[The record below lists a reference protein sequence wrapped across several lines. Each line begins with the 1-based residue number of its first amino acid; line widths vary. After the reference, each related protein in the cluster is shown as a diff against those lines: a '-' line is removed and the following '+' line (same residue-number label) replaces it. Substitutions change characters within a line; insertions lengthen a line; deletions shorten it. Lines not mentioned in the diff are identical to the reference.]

1 MPVKRIASLLPSA
14 TEIVCALGCGVQL
27 VARSH
32 ECDYPAL
39 AREAPICT
47 RPRINPAAS
56 GTEIDKAVKDAAANG
71 LPLFEIDTDLL
82 IRARPDLILTQAQ
95 CEVCAVSETEIRSL
109 VASWD
114 PPRPEVLTL
123 NATRFAHLWD
133 DMRRVATAIGLP
145 DDGKA
150 AISDLKH
157 RCVSAIEKAAV
168 SPGNPSVLALEWM
181 DPLMA
186 GGNWI
191 PDMIEMLGGNSLIA
205 KAGEHSDWITLD
217 EIAAANP
224 DVIVL
229 LPCGFNLSRTIA
241 EAAALEK
248 LPGWNQLDA
257 VKNKRVFATD
267 GSSFFNRPG
276 PRLVDSLEI
285 LGEIFYPGM
294 IEFGHESAHWQS
306 LY

>member
-1 MPVKRIASLLPSA
+1 
-14 TEIVCALGCGVQL
+14 
-27 VARSH
+27 
-32 ECDYPAL
+32 
-39 AREAPICT
+39 
-47 RPRINPAAS
+47 
-56 GTEIDKAVKDAAANG
+56 
-71 LPLFEIDTDLL
+71 
-82 IRARPDLILTQAQ
+82 
-95 CEVCAVSETEIRSL
+95 
-109 VASWD
+109 
-114 PPRPEVLTL
+114 
-123 NATRFAHLWD
+123 
-133 DMRRVATAIGLP
+133 
-145 DDGKA
+145 
-150 AISDLKH
+150 
-157 RCVSAIEKAAV
+157 
-168 SPGNPSVLALEWM
+168 
-181 DPLMA
+181 A

-229 LPCGFNLSRTIA
+229 LPCGFNLSRTIT

-257 VKNKRVFATD
+257 VKNKRVYATD

-294 IEFGHESAHWQS
+294 IEFGRESAHWQS